1 MMRLLLILTL
11 VTLINLPGSAFAL
24 RCGSDLVEVG
34 KLKFEV
40 LLACGE
46 PVSKEVIG
54 HIDQSRYTV
63 STEDIDSLSSDTER
77 ETIERIR
84 VMLIEEWIIK
94 QKKEYY
100 SLIFEGNTLKSIE
113 WVH

>member
-1 MMRLLLILTL
+1 MRILPILTF
-11 VTLINLPGSAFAL
+11 VMLINLPGMAFAL
-24 RCGSDLVEVG
+24 RCGSDLVEIG
-34 KLKFEV
+34 DLKFEV

-46 PVSKEVIG
+46 PFSKEVIG
-54 HIDQSRYTV
+54 HIDQRRYTV
-63 STEDIDSLSSDTER
+63 SSEDIDSLSNDMER

-94 QKKEYY
+94 KKKEYY

-113 WVH
+113 WVD